1 VANLAHSSARCVVA
15 SLLAAAAAAC
25 GPVAAT
31 SLIADAAAATA
42 RAHAEGGDTYALYET
57 TSADLYLQKARE
69 QSGHARYADA
79 AALARASRDF
89 ANQAAQKAAA
99 QRGLGPLSPPP
110 PLVVPP
116 GAADAPSPR
125 PR

>member
-1 VANLAHSSARCVVA
+1 MAHFFARCLLA

-31 SLIADAAAATA
+31 SLIDAAAAASA
-42 RAHAEGGDTYALYET
+42 RAHAAGGDKYAPYET

-69 QSGHARYADA
+69 QDGHARYADA
-79 AALARASRDF
+79 AALARTSRDF
-89 ANQAAQKAAA
+89 ADQAAQKAAA
-99 QRGLGPLSPPP
+99 QRGPDGPEARPPASANPPP
-110 PLVVPP
+110 
-116 GAADAPSPR
+116 AADPAAR